1 MCVGLVPRTEF
12 SQHFIRPHARPQR
25 AVSRRP
31 SAAMATRRRLTRS
44 RLDFEQVAEE
54 AEPTVHQADLE
65 LAAGLPPTWSD
76 RLGSL
81 LRPASLGRRWA
92 MCEWFC
98 SPVDAPFML
107 ASEFAAMAAAAGAP
121 EGPLPRARWAEIRR
135 AVGKPRRFSAAF
147 VRTERANMMRAREE
161 ETILRVRRHLL
172 VPRLQYVRS
181 HILTHTCGLWLT
193 LVFLLT
199 LLIA

>member
-1 MCVGLVPRTEF
+1 MVSSFDDHGIARSDTGARWCRSERVVHSTSF
-12 SQHFIRPHARPQR
+12 ARPQR

-44 RLDFEQVAEE
+44 RLDFEQAEE

-147 VRTERANMMRAREE
+147 VRAERANMMRAREE
-161 ETILRVRRHLL
+161 ETLLRVRRY
-172 VPRLQYVRS
+172 PRS
-181 HILTHTCGLWLT
+181 HD
-193 LVFLLT
+193 
-199 LLIA
+199 

>member
-1 MCVGLVPRTEF
+1 
-12 SQHFIRPHARPQR
+12 
-25 AVSRRP
+25 
-31 SAAMATRRRLTRS
+31 MATRRRLTRS
-44 RLDFEQVAEE
+44 RLDFEQAEE

-147 VRTERANMMRAREE
+147 VRAERANMMRAREE
-161 ETILRVRRHLL
+161 ETLLRVRRY
-172 VPRLQYVRS
+172 PRS
-181 HILTHTCGLWLT
+181 HD
-193 LVFLLT
+193 
-199 LLIA
+199 